1 MNNNLLA
8 IDAVLKTQLCV
19 LIKNLHF
26 SETKY
31 FLINIYNNKLRT
43 ISKWHPIQTQ
53 KEYENKI
60 KLLILKI
67 ALINLD
73 FRQQKKLIYESRL
86 KMCNFKYT
94 YTAKII
100 NITLAMVTSSRA
112 NARVAVLV
120 LRKHASY
127 IQMEMV

>member
-31 FLINIYNNKLRT
+31 FLINVYNNKLRT
-43 ISKWHPIQTQ
+43 ISKQYPIQIY

-67 ALINLD
+67 VLIDLD
-73 FRQQKKLIYESRL
+73 FCQQKKLLYKSRL
-86 KMCNFKYT
+86 KKCNLNILTPSRTNNKY
-94 YTAKII
+94 K
-100 NITLAMVTSSRA
+100 
-112 NARVAVLV
+112 
-120 LRKHASY
+120 
-127 IQMEMV
+127 